1 MLIKTLVLTAFL
13 GLIVLLSSAQSPPRD
28 SVLYSTAA
36 VNTINY
42 FNANIGDQSEIYSG
56 DQYDLLPPAN
66 KGTFYFQDKNFCTPS
81 LICFNAKWHKDIPVL
96 YDVYNDVIVS
106 VNNNYLFV
114 LKRDK
119 LSDVFLLG
127 HHFVYF
133 DPKGQNNMP
142 TGFYDEL
149 YDGRSKVLVK
159 RIKTIFDHQVSAQ
172 FAEIIYEDHSTIY
185 LKKGDKFLEI
195 SSKGNLKDALADK
208 KKQIN
213 EFMRANKINFN
224 KDKEG
229 AVAKVAGYYDQIS
242 N

>member
-1 MLIKTLVLTAFL
+1 M
-13 GLIVLLSSAQSPPRD
+13 S
-28 SVLYSTAA
+28 
-36 VNTINY
+36 
-42 FNANIGDQSEIYSG
+42 
-56 DQYDLLPPAN
+56 
-66 KGTFYFQDKNFCTPS
+66 
-81 LICFNAKWHKDIPVL
+81 
-96 YDVYNDVIVS
+96 
-106 VNNNYLFV
+106 
-114 LKRDK
+114 
-119 LSDVFLLG
+119 
-127 HHFVYF
+127 
-133 DPKGQNNMP
+133 

-149 YDGRSKVLVK
+149 YDGRSTVLVK

-195 SSKGNLKDALADK
+195 SSNGDLKNAFADK

-213 EFMRANKINFN
+213 EFMRANKIKFN

>member
-1 MLIKTLVLTAFL
+1 MLIKTLVLTAFM
-13 GLIVLLSSAQSPPRD
+13 GLVVLLSSAQSPPPD
-28 SVLYSTAA
+28 SALYSSAA
-36 VNTINY
+36 VNTISY

-56 DQYDLLPPAN
+56 TQYDLLPPAN
-66 KGTFYFQDKNFCTPS
+66 KGTFYFQDKNICTPS

-96 YDVYNDVIVS
+96 YDVYNDIMVS
-106 VNNNYLFV
+106 VNGNYLFA
-114 LKRDK
+114 LKPEK

-133 DPKGQNNMP
+133 DPKGRNNMSI
-142 TGFYDEL
+142 GFYDEL

-159 RIKTIFDHQVSAQ
+159 RIKTVFDHQVSAQ

-195 SSKGNLKDALADK
+195 SSKGDLKDALADK

-213 EFMRANKINFN
+213 EFMRVNKINFN
-224 KDKEG
+224 KDKEST
-229 AVAKVAGYYDQIS
+229 VAKVAGYYDQIS

>member
-1 MLIKTLVLTAFL
+1 MLIKTLVLTVFL

-28 SVLYSTAA
+28 SVLYSNAA
-36 VNTINY
+36 VNAINY
-42 FNANIGDQSEIYSG
+42 FNSNIGDQSEIYSG
-56 DQYDLLPPAN
+56 TQYDLLPPAN
-66 KGTFYFQDKNFCTPS
+66 KGTFYFLDKSYCTPS

-96 YDVYNDVIVS
+96 YDIYNDIMVS
-106 VNNNYLFV
+106 VNGNYLFV
-114 LKRDK
+114 MKSDK
-119 LSDVFLLG
+119 LSDVFLLD
-127 HHFVYF
+127 HHFIYF
-133 DPKGQNNMP
+133 DPKGQYNMP

-185 LKKGDKFLEI
+185 LKKGDEFLEI
-195 SSKGNLKDALADK
+195 GSKGDLKKALADK
-208 KKQIN
+208 KKQVN
-213 EFMRANKINFN
+213 EFMRVNKIRFN

-229 AVAKVAGYYDQIS
+229 AVSKVADYYDQIS

>member
-13 GLIVLLSSAQSPPRD
+13 GLVVFLSSAQTQPRD
-28 SVLYSTAA
+28 SVLYSSSA

-42 FNANIGDQSEIYSG
+42 FNSNIGDQSEIYSG
-56 DQYDLLPPAN
+56 IQYDLLPPAN
-66 KGTFYFQDKNFCTPS
+66 KGTFYFQDKNYCVPS
-81 LICFNAKWHKDIPVL
+81 LICFNAKWHTDIPVL
-96 YDVYNDVIVS
+96 YDVYNDVMVA

-114 LKRDK
+114 LKSDK
-119 LSDVFLLG
+119 LSDVSLLG
-127 HHFVYF
+127 HHFIYF

-159 RIKTIFDHQVSAQ
+159 RIKTIFDNQVSAQ
-172 FAEIIYEDHSTIY
+172 VAEIIYEDHSTIY

-195 SSKGNLKDALADK
+195 TSKGDLRDALADK

-213 EFMRANKINFN
+213 EFMRANKIKFN
-224 KDKEG
+224 NDKEG
-229 AVAKVAGYYDQIS
+229 AVAKIAGYYDQIS

>member
-1 MLIKTLVLTAFL
+1 MGLV
-13 GLIVLLSSAQSPPRD
+13 VLLSSAQSPPPD
-28 SVLYSTAA
+28 SALYSSAA
-36 VNTINY
+36 VNTISY

-56 DQYDLLPPAN
+56 TQYDLLPPAN
-66 KGTFYFQDKNFCTPS
+66 KGTFYFQDKNICTPS

-96 YDVYNDVIVS
+96 YDVYNDIMVS
-106 VNNNYLFV
+106 VNGNYLFA
-114 LKRDK
+114 LKPEK

-133 DPKGQNNMP
+133 DPKGRNNMSI
-142 TGFYDEL
+142 GFYDEL

-159 RIKTIFDHQVSAQ
+159 RIKTVFDHQVSAQ

-195 SSKGNLKDALADK
+195 SSKGDLKDALADK

-213 EFMRANKINFN
+213 EFMRVNKINFN
-224 KDKEG
+224 KDKEST
-229 AVAKVAGYYDQIS
+229 VAKVAGYYDQIS